1 MRKYITLLTCIF
13 SIITF
18 TAAAQLTL
26 VKGKVMDGKTKD
38 PIPFANVIFV
48 GTTMGTITAADG
60 SFSIQSSDNV
70 SYIEVSFIG
79 YKKIKKKIKQGVKQ
93 TINVLIEEDAE
104 ILGEIVLKESKK
116 SKRDDPAYIMMKKV
130 WANKKKNLP
139 ENLSSLE
146 YEKYQKIEFDLNN
159 IDDEFKQKKLFK
171 DFQFIFDSSD
181 TSEINGKVFLPIF
194 ITESIYDYHF
204 RKNPRREVEMLK
216 ASKVAGFQDNQSV
229 NQYMDAL
236 HQDVDIY
243 SNYINL
249 FNKGFSSPLSTSG
262 YLTYKYFLT
271 DSVEVD
277 GVKSYMLQFVP
288 RRKHELTFY
297 GEFWVQS
304 GSWAVEKVNMRK
316 VKDANL
322 NFVNDLVIE
331 QKFSNDN
338 VEKKWLISEDK
349 IFLDFSAFKS
359 KDELGVFGTR
369 TISYKNYRLN
379 YPLDD
384 MFFDELDKQREE
396 SELLEKEELEQILGE
411 KRHLELS
418 SQESGIYDMVD
429 SVKNIPKFRTYL
441 DIVNMIL
448 TGYYRIGEKFDFG
461 PILSV
466 LSFNDI
472 EGARIRLGGR
482 SSIKFSDKREYSGYL
497 AYGTRDEQLKGSMS
511 YRQLLGTSNRN
522 EVGFVYSNDIRQLF
536 EAGRSLLN
544 TGNLLSSAFATSAE
558 DKLALVEE
566 YKLFW
571 QKDLI
576 RDLTA
581 GAYVRTR
588 NIKGQGNLEFEFLED
603 LGGSRFDRLHTSE
616 AGLELQYYPEA
627 KYARQNKLQRR
638 RITMADKASFVLG
651 TKIGFSGMLESQFD
665 YRKLYFS
672 YKHPIMLNPL
682 GRLEYQLNIG
692 KTFGDVP
699 YPLLDVAPG
708 NQTRIYSQTRF
719 NQMNYFEYVAD
730 EYASLFLEH
739 NFQGLFLNHLPL
751 FRKLNWREIV
761 SFKGLY
767 GRFSKLNT
775 FIKEDDKG
783 RRYVVTGTEGDGQE
797 IKAYAPKDGYFEVGA
812 GIDNIFKF
820 IQIQGVWRL
829 TELGPK
835 GMTDNDFGLLFVAKV
850 RF

>member
-1 MRKYITLLTCIF
+1 
-13 SIITF
+13 
-18 TAAAQLTL
+18 
-26 VKGKVMDGKTKD
+26 MDSETKD

-48 GTTMGTITAADG
+48 GTTMGTITGADG
-60 SFSIQSSDNV
+60 SFSIQSVEKV
-70 SYIEVSFIG
+70 SLIEVSFIG
-79 YKKIKKKIKQGVKQ
+79 YKKVQKKVQAGVKQ
-93 TINVLIEEDAE
+93 TVNIYIEEDTE
-104 ILGEIVLKESKK
+104 VLGEIVLKESKK
-116 SKRDDPAYIMMKKV
+116 KERDDPAYVMMKKV
-130 WANKKKNLP
+130 WANKKHNLP
-139 ENLSSLE
+139 ENLSSVQ
-146 YEKYQKIEFDLNN
+146 YEMYQKIQFDLNN
-159 IDDEFKQKKLFK
+159 IDDDFRQKKLFK
-171 DFQFIFDSSD
+171 DFQFIFESSD

-194 ITESIYDYHF
+194 ITESMYDYYF
-204 RKNPRREVEMLK
+204 RKNPRRELEVLK
-216 ASKVAGFQDNQSV
+216 ANKVAGFQDNQSV

-249 FNKGFSSPLSTSG
+249 FNKGFASPLSTSG

-271 DSVEVD
+271 DSVEVN

-338 VEKKWLISEDK
+338 TENKWLIAEDK

-369 TISYKNYRLN
+369 TISYKNYKLN

-384 MFFDELDKQREE
+384 IFFEELEKKNQEAN
-396 SELLEKEELEQILGE
+396 LLEKEELEEILQK
-411 KRHLELS
+411 KRHLELT
-418 SQESGIYDMVD
+418 SQESGIYQMVD

-448 TGYYRIGEKFDFG
+448 TGYYRVGDDFDFG
-461 PILSV
+461 PILSI

-472 EGARIRLGGR
+472 EGARVRLGGR
-482 SSIKFSDKREYSGYL
+482 SSVRFSDQREYSGYL
-497 AYGTRDEQLKGSMS
+497 AYGTRDDKIKGSLS
-511 YRQLLGTSNRN
+511 YRQLLATPIRN

-536 EAGRSLLN
+536 EEGRSLLN

-566 YKLFW
+566 YKVFW
-571 QKDLI
+571 QRDLI
-576 RDLTA
+576 RDVTA
-581 GAYVRTR
+581 GAYLRKR
-588 NIKGQGNLEFEFLED
+588 NIKGQGNLEFEFLQD
-603 LGGSRFDRLHTSE
+603 QGGSRFGRLNTSE
-616 AGLELQYYPEA
+616 AGLEFQFYPEA
-627 KYARQNKLQRR
+627 KYVRRNKLQRR
-638 RITMADKASFVLG
+638 RISMADRASFILG
-651 TKIGFSGMLESQFD
+651 TKIGFSGLFESQYD
-665 YRKLYFS
+665 YKKVYFS
-672 YKHPIMLNPL
+672 YKHPIMLNPI

-719 NQMNYFEYVAD
+719 NQMKYFEYVSD
-730 EYASLFLEH
+730 EYVSLFAEH
-739 NFQGLFLNHLPL
+739 NFQGLFLNHIPL
-751 FRKLNWREIV
+751 FRKLNWREII

-767 GRFSKLNT
+767 GRFSQVNN
-775 FIKEDDKG
+775 FIKEDEKG
-783 RRYVVTGTEGDGQE
+783 RYVVTGTGGNNEE
-797 IKAYAPKDGYFEVGA
+797 IKAYAPEEGYFEVGA
-812 GIDNIFKF
+812 GLDNIFKF
-820 IQIQGVWRL
+820 IQVQGIWRL
-829 TELGPK
+829 TELGPE
-835 GMTDNDFGLLFVAKV
+835 GTSDNGFGLLFVAKV